1 MTTNFDSN
9 ITISLGNM
17 STTLDDYSLDPG
29 LSYSNIDW
37 TTTPLQAS
45 SLPSTVTL
53 TGAQG
58 SIGGYTFSSS
68 TSPWGTLNTA
78 SVNPV
83 SVNIHEKGID
93 LAANADIKIGGRS
106 LSTFMETLEER
117 LAILQPDPEKLEKFA
132 ALKAAYEH
140 YKLLEALC
148 SGSLPKGLDD
158 E

>member
-9 ITISLGNM
+9 ITIDLGTMN
-17 STTLDDYSLDPG
+17 TTLDDYSIFPP
-29 LSYSNIDW
+29 SFSNIDW

-45 SLPSTVTL
+45 SLPSTITL

-58 SIGGYTFSSS
+58 SIGGYSFTSSAS
-68 TSPWGTLNTA
+68 ASAGSWGTVST
-78 SVNPV
+78 
-83 SVNIHEKGID
+83 SVNISQDGID
-93 LAANADIKIGGRS
+93 LKEGADIKIGGRS
-106 LSTFMETLEER
+106 LVKFMETLEER

-148 SGSLPKGLDD
+148 SGPIPKDPNSV
-158 E
+158 

>member
-9 ITISLGNM
+9 ITIDLGTMN
-17 STTLDDYSLDPG
+17 TTLDDYSIFPP
-29 LSYSNIDW
+29 SFSNIDW

-45 SLPSTVTL
+45 SLPSTITL

-58 SIGGYTFSSS
+58 SIGGYSFTSSAS
-68 TSPWGTLNTA
+68 AGAGSWGTVST
-78 SVNPV
+78 
-83 SVNIHEKGID
+83 SVNISQDGID
-93 LAANADIKIGGRS
+93 LKEGADIKIGGRS
-106 LSTFMETLEER
+106 LVKFMETLEER

-148 SGSLPKGLDD
+148 SGPIPKDPNSV
-158 E
+158 

>member
-9 ITISLGNM
+9 ITIDLGTMN
-17 STTLDDYSLDPG
+17 TTLDDYSIFPP
-29 LSYSNIDW
+29 SSSNIDW

-45 SLPSTVTL
+45 SLPSTITL

-58 SIGGYTFSSS
+58 SIGGYSFTSSAS
-68 TSPWGTLNTA
+68 AGSWGTVST
-78 SVNPV
+78 
-83 SVNIHEKGID
+83 SVNISQDGID
-93 LAANADIKIGGRS
+93 LKEGADIKIGGRS
-106 LSTFMETLEER
+106 LVKFMETLEER

-148 SGSLPKGLDD
+148 SGPIPKDPNSV
-158 E
+158 